1 MKAPGWVR
9 GLSLPLGVL
18 FITEAVTLPFEPLPV
33 YLLQLGLLVAGMA
46 MLGGFSGYVMG
57 FIDGTRE
64 NR

>member
-1 MKAPGWVR
+1 MKTLR
-9 GLSLPLGVL
+9 LLSLPLGVL
-18 FITEAVTLPFEPLPV
+18 FTAEAVTLPFEPLPV
-33 YLLQLGLLVAGMA
+33 FLLRLGLLVAGMA